1 MKCYM
6 VLEIINGPTYKI
18 PEMLLQT
25 GQRPK
30 EYRHYNSGSKV
41 EFAIQLPNTLSK
53 NTSKKNDIQYL
64 KH

>member
-18 PEMLLQT
+18 PETLLQT

-30 EYRHYNSGSKV
+30 EYRHYNSDSKV
-41 EFAIQLPNTLSK
+41 ELPFDYQIHYRRIQANK
-53 NTSKKNDIQYL
+53 IIFNI
-64 KH
+64 